1 MDHSLEKKIDFK
13 DKIVNFYNKNKLKIL
28 FLILIL
34 LSSVLFLLFIDF
46 KKNNNNKIISEK
58 YIQAGLYL
66 AKNKKENAKNIY
78 EEIIASKNKFYSI
91 LALNTI
97 IEKDLITD
105 KDKIMQFF
113 DMLERSNLTSENID
127 LLILKKALY
136 LIKISDIKP
145 GNDLLKTLKNKNS
158 SLKLIAEELL
168 SK

>member
-1 MDHSLEKKIDFK
+1 MEQNIENKLILK
-13 DKIVNFYNKNKLKIL
+13 DRLANFYNQNRLKIF
-28 FLILIL
+28 FLI
-34 LSSVLFLLFIDF
+34 SVLLISVIFFSIVKYNSE
-46 KKNNNNKIISEK
+46 KKTILISEK

>member
-1 MDHSLEKKIDFK
+1 MEQNIENKLILK
-13 DKIVNFYNKNKLKIL
+13 DRLANFYNQNRLKIF
-28 FLILIL
+28 FLI
-34 LSSVLFLLFIDF
+34 SVLLISVIFFSIVKYNSE
-46 KKNNNNKIISEK
+46 KKTILISEK

-136 LIKISDIKP
+136 LIKISDIKS

>member
-1 MDHSLEKKIDFK
+1 MEQNIENKLILKSRLT
-13 DKIVNFYNKNKLKIL
+13 NFYNQNRLKI
-28 FLILIL
+28 FFSI
-34 LSSVLFLLFIDF
+34 SVLLISVIFFSF
-46 KKNNNNKIISEK
+46 VKYNSEKKTMLISEK

-66 AKNKKENAKNIY
+66 ATNKKENAKNIY

-97 IEKDLITD
+97 IEKDLVTD
-105 KDKIMQFF
+105 KDRIMEFF
-113 DMLERSNLTSENID
+113 DMLERSNLTSKNID
-127 LLILKKALY
+127 LLTLKKALY

-158 SLKLIAEELL
+158 SLKFIAEELL